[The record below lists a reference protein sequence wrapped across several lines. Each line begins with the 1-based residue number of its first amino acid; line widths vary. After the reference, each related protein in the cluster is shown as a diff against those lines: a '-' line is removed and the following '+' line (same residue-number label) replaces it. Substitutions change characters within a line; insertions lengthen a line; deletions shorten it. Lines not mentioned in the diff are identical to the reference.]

1 MILMTWVTKDNGKF
15 YAEIFLEETLFL
27 KQV

>member
-1 MILMTWVTKDNGKF
+1 MMLMTWVTKDHGKF